1 MTQRLS
7 QYSLNRELPSS
18 APVTPPTSQAFYDPR
33 SRASTLTE
41 SSPPLHPIQ
50 KDMRIPQHYLTP
62 PSEGQSSPAN
72 LAVSSQSLPVSRR
85 NSNTEAIRVGQDL
98 SVIYE
103 NAPDKYP
110 VRLELSDNNSQIY
123 PSDHRKSS
131 GTLSGTWSSTS
142 PEATYVPSTHGYD
155 EAVEQRNDSIS
166 SSKHVF
172 GMLKTE
178 DGQFPYLSNLAESVC
193 LSVFL

>member
-1 MTQRLS
+1 VLLS
-7 QYSLNRELPSS
+7 RHPLLRHFTILAPEQVPSLNPLLLCILSRRICEFHSI
-18 APVTPPTSQAFYDPR
+18 TSP
-33 SRASTLTE
+33 
-41 SSPPLHPIQ
+41 
-50 KDMRIPQHYLTP
+50 
-62 PSEGQSSPAN
+62 
-72 LAVSSQSLPVSRR
+72 SLPVSRR
-85 NSNTEAIRVGQDL
+85 NSNTEILRVGQDL

-110 VRLELSDNNSQIY
+110 IHLELSNNNSQIY
-123 PSDHRKSS
+123 SSDHRKSS

-178 DGQFPYLSNLAESVC
+178 DGQFPYLSNLAESVS
-193 LSVFL
+193 LSAFL

>member
-1 MTQRLS
+1 M
-7 QYSLNRELPSS
+7 NHELPSS

-50 KDMRIPQHYLTP
+50 KDIRIPQHYLTP

-85 NSNTEAIRVGQDL
+85 NSNTEGIRVGQDL

-103 NAPDKYP
+103 NAPDKYSFH
-110 VRLELSDNNSQIY
+110 LEPSKNSQIY
-123 PSDHRKSS
+123 SPDHRKSS
-131 GTLSGTWSSTS
+131 GTLSGTWSTTS
-142 PEATYVPSTHGYD
+142 PDATYVPGYD
-155 EAVEQRNDSIS
+155 EAAEQRHDSIS
-166 SSKHVF
+166 SSKNVF
-172 GMLKTE
+172 GMLRTE
-178 DGQFPYLSNLAESVC
+178 DGQFPYLSNLAESVSISAY
-193 LSVFL
+193 LN

>member
-1 MTQRLS
+1 
-7 QYSLNRELPSS
+7 
-18 APVTPPTSQAFYDPR
+18 
-33 SRASTLTE
+33 
-41 SSPPLHPIQ
+41 
-50 KDMRIPQHYLTP
+50 MRIPQHYLTP

-72 LAVSSQSLPVSRR
+72 LAISSQSLPVSRR
-85 NSNTEAIRVGQDL
+85 NSNTEILRVGQDL

-110 VRLELSDNNSQIY
+110 IHLKLSNNSQIY
-123 PSDHRKSS
+123 SSDHRKSS

-178 DGQFPYLSNLAESVC
+178 DGQFPYLSNLAESVS
-193 LSVFL
+193 LSTFV